1 MKNVLLLNYVNREK
15 DLNINKKIYKNQK
28 LKNRS
33 TISKGG
39 RKMVDYLYIYF

>member
-28 LKNRS
+28 LKKS
-33 TISKGG
+33 
-39 RKMVDYLYIYF
+39 LYYFKRWKKNG